1 MISLQNIP
9 FIPVPVMNM
18 LGNKNNKQ
26 TKEKFSIFSG
36 LIGSDASGTDAS
48 GSDASGN
55 SMWSRLTGSDASGS
69 DASGSSLFSSGY
81 PSSSAQQTAPPSP
94 TVYQNIMSNI
104 NSIVIAS
111 QDSTKSIFS
120 KIGNIFWYSFIIFF
134 IYIMPS
140 FFFASILSNGAIMYP
155 FPIRLILFI
164 STLYICLFGNI
175 AIFNFAIVAFIVMYF
190 YGKYKKMEAS
200 ALDKDVSHHSQLPH
214 IFALLPISTDFT
226 WGGFMSTILYPF
238 TFPKPNDIEK
248 DFMTTLEKEYT
259 EKLKSDFKN
268 FDEYMKEDSSA
279 SKEVKVSEEYST
291 KIKKLYD
298 DFQKI
303 MEKRYQPIVPPP
315 PPQPSA
321 SDSAS
326 ATIEE
331 KNQNQNQNLN
341 Q

>member
-18 LGNKNNKQ
+18 LGNKNKRDDKNKKNIHE
-26 TKEKFSIFSG
+26 TFNDS
-36 LIGSDASGTDAS
+36 SGTDIS
-48 GSDASGN
+48 GDAVTSVSDV
-55 SMWSRLTGSDASGS
+55 SGS
-69 DASGSSLFSSGY
+69 DASGSNLFSSGY
-81 PSSSAQQTAPPSP
+81 PSSSAQQTPPSP

-155 FPIRLILFI
+155 FPIRVILFI
-164 STLYICLFGNI
+164 VTLSICLFSNI
-175 AIFNFAIVAFIVMYF
+175 AIFQFAIVAFIAMYF
-190 YGKYKKMEAS
+190 YGEYKKMEAS
-200 ALDKDVSHHSQLPH
+200 ALDKDVSRHSQLPH

-226 WGGFMSTILYPF
+226 WGGLMSTILYPF
-238 TFPKPNDIEK
+238 TFPKPNDTEK
-248 DFMTTLEKEYT
+248 GFMDTIEKEYT
-259 EKLKSDFKN
+259 ETLKSNFKN
-268 FDEYMKEDSSA
+268 FDEYIKEDSST
-279 SKEVKVSEEYST
+279 SKEISEGYTT

-303 MEKRYQPIVPPP
+303 MTARYKPIVPPP
-315 PPQPSA
+315 SPSPPGP
-321 SDSAS
+321 
-326 ATIEE
+326 IED
-331 KNQNQNQNLN
+331 KNQNINSLLKEKENSKENTQPVSMPSRM
-341 Q
+341 